1 MRRLLR
7 AIAILLCFGLA
18 GAELLGARAQAQQ
31 RAFDHFM
38 TGFPLAGSHYRR
50 RLHVVPRQWSF
61 QRHAPAVHRLPQ
73 RRHCPWAA
81 QHAWT
86 DHRQLRGVP
95 YHRDLGAGAL
105 QSQPNHWGLC
115 QLPQRRPCA
124 RQTPNPPRYRGALR
138 DLPQEH
144 HANAGDVH
152 IALGK
157 QVRPRQLR

>member
-1 MRRLLR
+1 MRRPLR

-18 GAELLGARAQAQQ
+18 GAELLGARPGAA
-31 RAFDHFM
+31 
-38 TGFPLAGSHYRR
+38 AGIRPFHDRLPACGQSLQR